1 MHEHNFIIEV
11 YCIVA
16 EELKKIL
23 GNTRLR
29 TKGYRP
35 KLSDEEVL
43 TMELAGEYLS
53 LSKDKQIWSYFKT
66 HYKAWFPNL
75 GTRETFIR
83 QSANLHELKNR
94 MQKNLIEGMKAN
106 DEKMYIADSF
116 PIPTHI
122 KSRAYFGKN
131 FKGYADYGYCASKD
145 LKYYGFKGMFIIN
158 SQGVVVDLD
167 IAPANTDDRAILKG
181 FSMTNCILL
190 GDKGFLCKDLKQD
203 LESCDKVNL
212 LTPSRKNAKKP
223 NILPEWFYRA
233 RRSIETVIGQFTDRF
248 NIQRHGAKDL
258 WHLMSRIYRKVLSHT
273 ICIII
278 NRKTGNNLDI
288 SKIITD
294 F

>member
-11 YCIVA
+11 YCIVE
-16 EELKKIL
+16 EELKKIQC
-23 GNTRLR
+23 GSKLR
-29 TKGYRP
+29 TKGYSP

-43 TMELAGEYLS
+43 TMEIAGEYLR

-66 HYKAWFPNL
+66 HYKTWFPNI

-83 QSANLHELKNR
+83 QSANLHELKR
-94 MQKNLIEGMKAN
+94 VIHKELIQSTKSC
-106 DEKMYIADSF
+106 DENMYIADSF
-116 PIPTHI
+116 PIPPHI
-122 KSRAYFGKN
+122 KSRAYSGRN
-131 FKGYADYGYCASKD
+131 FKKEADYGYCASKD
-145 LKYYGFKGMFIIN
+145 LHYYGFKGMFIIN

-181 FSMTNCILL
+181 FSMSNCILL
-190 GDKGFLCKDLKQD
+190 GDKGFLCKELKQD
-203 LESCDKVNL
+203 LQDYNVNL

-223 NILPEWFYRA
+223 NILPEWFYKT
-233 RRSIETVIGQFTDRF
+233 RRRIETVIGQFTDRF
-248 NIQRHGAKDL
+248 SIQKHGAKDL

-278 NRKTGNNLDI
+278 NRKIGNNLDI
-288 SKIITD
+288 SNIITD